1 MKTFIIAEAG
11 VNHNGSVTIAK
22 KLIDAAIKTGADAIK
37 FQSFIADKIVRRDAP
52 KAEYQKRWTGQEES
66 QYGMLKRL
74 ELSRDA
80 HKTLIEYCKS
90 KKIEFLS
97 SPFDLDS
104 IELLHKLGI
113 RRFKIPS
120 GEITNLPYLR
130 RIGSLHAQVILST
143 GMAYIGEVEQALN
156 ALVSSGTEKD
166 DIIILHCNTE
176 YPTRM
181 EDVNLRA
188 MVTMRDVFKVKVG
201 YSDHTTG
208 IEIPIA
214 AVALG
219 ASAIEKHFTLDKKM
233 EGPDH
238 KASLDP
244 VEFQNMVRAIRN
256 IEKALGSSAK
266 KPSRSEIKNRKI
278 VRKSIVALRNIRKGE
293 KFTEENIGTKRPG
306 NGTSPMEWDKVIGK
320 KAKRSFKQDESIVFY
335 GR

>member
-293 KFTEENIGTKRPG
+293 RFTEKNVGTKRPG